1 MSFFKGLLQDEEF
14 LVAAGLLQQGSQ
26 GKGIGEA
33 IFPAIAQAGQVKKL
47 FGEKKKRTTVK
58 GADGYNYFVDT
69 GERVLPDVVKEA
81 KPKDDF
87 YTLNKD
93 EAIKEGLD
101 VSQGQIWQKN
111 KKDGKVQN
119 INKINKG
126 TKVTQNVKLPENK
139 LLSKEAE
146 LAGETYGKKLQETLN
161 NADKAF
167 ASNQNLTLLLS
178 AADGLETGKFAP
190 LIKDLME
197 YGNLVGVDLSWLSDY
212 GSATDQLKN
221 ADVVNVLA
229 GEQLF
234 GKISQTKGSVSDKEM
249 DAFGKM
255 TTSLAMTPEGIKANV
270 KIMEAMNNRD
280 ILKGQ
285 LIEDWTAGE
294 DGEYHSLGRRK
305 EVITANGEK
314 KKLTFSQYWND
325 YVNGKD
331 ENGDIINTLFE
342 KEELNDMLS
351 LANSNLELMSK
362 GEGSSYQFIQ
372 GLNGGKG
379 GYIFIYDEE
388 LYNSS
393 NGTQGVKILDT
404 MK

>member
-167 ASNQNLTLLLS
+167 ASNQNLTL
-178 AADGLETGKFAP
+178 
-190 LIKDLME
+190 
-197 YGNLVGVDLSWLSDY
+197 Y
-212 GSATDQLKN
+212 
-221 ADVVNVLA
+221 
-229 GEQLF
+229 LF
-234 GKISQTKGSVSDKEM
+234 FK
-249 DAFGKM
+249 
-255 TTSLAMTPEGIKANV
+255 
-270 KIMEAMNNRD
+270 
-280 ILKGQ
+280 
-285 LIEDWTAGE
+285 
-294 DGEYHSLGRRK
+294 
-305 EVITANGEK
+305 
-314 KKLTFSQYWND
+314 
-325 YVNGKD
+325 
-331 ENGDIINTLFE
+331 
-342 KEELNDMLS
+342 
-351 LANSNLELMSK
+351 
-362 GEGSSYQFIQ
+362 
-372 GLNGGKG
+372 
-379 GYIFIYDEE
+379 
-388 LYNSS
+388 
-393 NGTQGVKILDT
+393 
-404 MK
+404 